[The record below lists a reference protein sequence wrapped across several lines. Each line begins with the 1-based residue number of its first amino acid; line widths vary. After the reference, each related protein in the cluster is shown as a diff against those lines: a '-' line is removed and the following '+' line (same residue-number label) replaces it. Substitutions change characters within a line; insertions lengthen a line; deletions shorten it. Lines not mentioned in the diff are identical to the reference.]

1 MNEELKIGDLV
12 ETCQMH
18 PGFITSINGDSVEV
32 FIPTRLNDY
41 TSIYGCHHSIEHCG
55 VHKIST
61 EYAMMLFSFTEEELK
76 KLYEINR
83 CKNWEETV
91 RFEYNKKL
99 KKL

>member
-18 PGFITSINGDSVEV
+18 PGFITSINGDDVEV
-32 FIPTRLNDY
+32 FIPTKLNDY
-41 TSIYGCHHSIEHCG
+41 ASIYGGLHSIKNCG
-55 VHKIST
+55 VHKISS

-76 KLYEINR
+76 ELYEINR
-83 CKNWEETV
+83 GKNWEEIV